1 VTTDAP
7 DPSVS
12 VDLPDDSTAPKV
24 ARERTRS
31 VLGSWRLPG
40 LLDPLLLVV
49 SELVGNAVRHGRA
62 PIGMLLRRSGGRV
75 RVEVHDEE
83 SAAPAGAADLPDDDD
98 ECGRGLFLV
107 DAVASETGVEQIPDD
122 GKVVWATLDQ
132 DEPASG

>member
-12 VDLPDDSTAPKV
+12 VELPDDATAPSV
-24 ARERTRS
+24 ARRQARS
-31 VLGSWRLPG
+31 VLGSWRLPA

-62 PIGMLLRRSGGRV
+62 PIGMLLRRSDGRV

-83 SAAPAGAADLPDDDD
+83 SAAPATASGLPGDDQ